1 MTVRVMHRLAVK
13 LCAVFRWMF
22 ASCGHRPMIALA
34 IVQVM
39 VHVSV
44 EVLRPVKPWTRANEY
59 AAYKP
64 LRAIISIRGAVIRR
78 HFVVPVRTNW
88 WLTDA
93 NRNLRLR
100 AVTVN

>member
-1 MTVRVMHRLAVK
+1 MTVRVMHCLTVK
-13 LCAVFRWMF
+13 LCAVFRRVF
-22 ASCGHRPMIALA
+22 TTCGKRPVIAFA

-44 EVLRPVKPWTRANEY
+44 EVLRPMKPGTRANEY
-59 AAYKP
+59 AAYEP
-64 LRAIISIRGAVIRR
+64 LRPIISIRGAVIRR
-78 HFVVPVRTNW
+78 CFVVPVRTNR